1 MAFDV
6 SAVFSPSPAPPLPS
20 PSPPGNVSRGIVEPF
35 TGYPKGVAY
44 AAGYIFILHESGQ
57 MYRCNVS
64 NQHETC
70 YQQNEMYR
78 GNAFNWIASGELD
91 TSFARRMAVEDD
103 EHIITSSG
111 EEIYRC
117 STMNPYSCTTFFSS
131 NYERVQTIVVGGGR
145 IFASYY
151 NSGLIVS
158 LDLPGGWVH
167 RGDGRVSSLLSM
179 RRLSVWSITLRDI
192 STWGEG
198 YGIQPQR

>member
-117 STMNPYSCTTFFSS
+117 STMNPYSCTTIDVCQ
-131 NYERVQTIVVGGGR
+131 YTDYKVKYDKIQTIAVGGGR
-145 IFASYY
+145 VFAGFIDGRILSYDIAWG
-151 NSGLIVS
+151 N
-158 LDLPGGWVH
+158 
-167 RGDGRVSSLLSM
+167 RRVSS
-179 RRLSVWSITLRDI
+179 
-192 STWGEG
+192 
-198 YGIQPQR
+198 P